1 MWPVCLSFVYQLNLQ
16 VFFQEIAD
24 KRSHVPVLPNEN
36 TVQQKEP
43 LVYQHVGWAHQ
54 PVTTYSSP
62 VRIEQ
67 SSTAIYTF
75 PSFTEKFIIENID
88 ENKLIYD
95 PKNNFGDKIELSL
108 ECLPIIDDLTVATKN
123 NETLVE
129 DKSTDLKMKD
139 AEGKNSSGNSRKQWQ
154 EFFKPPTLSSGQ
166 TDGGCTSEPLLA
178 SEAPKNSNAVTG
190 QILHHIYV
198 ETKSTIGSEGLRT
211 ESASILRSISQ
222 TSDTSLPQ

>member
-1 MWPVCLSFVYQLNLQ
+1 MKRFLKKFNQVLNFQ
-16 VFFQEIAD
+16 VVFEEITE

-36 TVQQKEP
+36 TVPQKGP
-43 LVYQHVGWAHQ
+43 LVYQHVGWAQQ

-75 PSFTEKFIIENID
+75 PSFAEKFIIENID
-88 ENKLIYD
+88 ESKLISD
-95 PKNNFGDKIELSL
+95 PKNDFGDKIELPL
-108 ECLPIIDDLTVATKN
+108 EYFSNCLSIKDDLTVVNKDN
-123 NETLVE
+123 KTLVE
-129 DKSTDLKMKD
+129 DKSAESKMKD

-154 EFFKPPTLSSGQ
+154 EFFKPSTLSSGQ

-190 QILHHIYV
+190 QILHHLSA
-198 ETKSTIGSEGLRT
+198 EKKSTISSKDL
-211 ESASILRSISQ
+211 
-222 TSDTSLPQ
+222 